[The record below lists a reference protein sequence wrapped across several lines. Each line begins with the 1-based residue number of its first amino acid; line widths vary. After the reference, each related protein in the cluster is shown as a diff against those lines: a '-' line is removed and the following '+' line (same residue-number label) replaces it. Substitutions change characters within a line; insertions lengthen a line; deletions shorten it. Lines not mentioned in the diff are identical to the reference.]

1 MKFSWH
7 RRAQSRTPRQ
17 GKPVRPKRQ
26 SNREQ
31 EFLAHWISL
40 NGPRLIPQHR
50 FHPTRRWAF
59 DWAHPESRVA
69 IEIHGGIWM
78 HKSRHVSGSGFWGD
92 RIKMNA
98 ALRLDWKV
106 FELTSDDLSDPRIY
120 SEILDEIQR
129 RLREGIP
136 TDRDGLEPF
145 AEVYPDRKHRSG
157 QGHLL

>member
-1 MKFSWH
+1 
-7 RRAQSRTPRQ
+7 
-17 GKPVRPKRQ
+17 
-26 SNREQ
+26 
-31 EFLAHWISL
+31 
-40 NGPRLIPQHR
+40 
-50 FHPTRRWAF
+50 
-59 DWAHPESRVA
+59 
-69 IEIHGGIWM
+69 
-78 HKSRHVSGSGFWGD
+78 
-92 RIKMNA
+92 MNA